1 MSVLT
6 RIKNN
11 QITDSTIF
19 ANNKVAAGSIV
30 GSLFASNLT
39 MTSDVLIT
47 GNLQVQGST
56 SYSTLASTNTY
67 VNDPLIV
74 LNNGATGAN
83 SKDIGLVF
91 ELGDDTNQM
100 MIWDESASQFAL
112 ASTSETGA
120 TAGDTTISDY
130 ADLRLGGLTADD
142 NITATGTVTGG
153 TLTDGTASLAS
164 GSLTSAVNGT
174 FSGTVTGGTLTDGTA
189 SLNSGALTGATNG
202 TFSGTVT
209 GGTLTDGTASLNSGA
224 LTGATSGTFSGTVTG
239 GTLTDGAFSVTSG
252 AVTGVTTLAT
262 SGEATL
268 ASATI
273 SDLTAGRVP
282 YAGTSGAIVDEAGFE
297 YNAGTDTLSAVN
309 VTSSGTV
316 TGGTLTDGTA
326 SLTSGA
332 LTGATNGTF
341 SGTVTGGTL
350 TDGTASLTSGALS
363 GVTTLGTTGEATL
376 ASATISDLTAGR
388 VPYAGTAGAIVDEAA
403 FAYDAVNNTLKVGDV
418 SVDGANATIKTT
430 GTNQDLVLAP
440 SGSGAIDANGT
451 VVTNLADPTSA
462 TDAVTL
468 SYLESAISS
477 DVTTIQQDDSYVSVN
492 DDGVD
497 PGWIDLTVDGTE
509 VANLQVGTASIFADS
524 LKVSDGSNVAVMN
537 SATFYVGSTSEFD
550 GAVSVDA
557 TTGSTN
563 STTGALKVAGGVGV
577 AQNLNVGGTLGVTGE
592 ATLASATVSDLTSGR
607 VVLAGTSGA
616 LEDSTNLT
624 FNGSTLAVTGAAT
637 VSTTLD
643 VNGAVNFNDTT
654 QSTNATTGALIVDG
668 GVGIA
673 KNLNVGGDAVV
684 TGNLTVNGTLT
695 NVNSTDLTVTD
706 KNIVIANGAA
716 DSATAD
722 GAGITVDGADATLTY
737 VHATTSWDL
746 NKVTKVTDAT
756 DSTSPTTGSLQT
768 AGGLGVAKDVF
779 IGGGDLGT
787 DQTTFNLI
795 NTTATTL
802 NIGGAA
808 TTLELGAASG
818 TTSVN
823 NNLDVDGDVNVDGGD
838 LTTNQTTFNLVNANA
853 TTVNF
858 AGAGTAITIGAA
870 TGTTTIQNAEV
881 QVDGNLTV
889 DGSLTITALD
899 NTPIGQTT
907 AAAGSFTTLTSS
919 SEATLASATVSD
931 LTSGRVTYAGA
942 SGALQ
947 DSANMT
953 FDGTDLTVASAVVSD
968 LTAGRVTYAG
978 TSGALTDEAGFE
990 YNAGTDTLSA
1000 VNVTSSGT
1008 VTGGTLTDGTASLA
1022 SGSLTSAVNVT
1033 ASGTVTGGTL
1043 TDGAFS
1049 VTSGAVTG
1057 VTTLATSGEAT
1068 LASATVSDL
1077 TAGRVTYAGTSGA
1090 LTDEAG
1096 FEYNAGTDTLSAVNV
1111 TSSGTVTG
1119 GTLTDGA
1126 FSVTS
1131 GAVTG
1136 VTSLTAS
1143 GTITGGTLTDGAFSV
1158 TSGAVTGVT
1167 TLSTSGEA
1175 TLASA
1180 TVSDLTSGRVV
1191 LAGTSGSLTDDAEL
1205 TYNTGTDTLSVVN
1218 VDATQVDAGNLTI
1231 SGDNITGSNG
1241 EVVVNDA
1248 QADVDFRVES
1258 DTNTHM
1264 LFVDAGAETVLV
1276 GGSTATTDAAF
1287 KVDSVKS
1294 MMMPVGTT
1302 AQRPLTGVAGMLRFN
1317 STVTALEFY
1326 DGSDWQNAQ
1335 GSFTVIDSETF
1346 SGDDSTV
1353 AFTLSDTQTTASCI
1367 VSINGVVQLP
1377 TTAYSVS
1384 GTTLTFTEAPATGDA
1399 IEVRKLTTTT
1409 TVAQLADSTSSISVS
1424 GGDGVDIIVD
1434 QTGVTVGTSATTVDS
1449 FATTLY
1455 RMAKYVLMAENA
1467 AGDEWEAAEAI
1478 VVHDGTTATLTVYGV
1493 TATGADSWT
1502 YSATI
1507 SGGNVLLQATAGE
1520 ASTTVKF
1527 QPTYIRV

>member
-56 SYSTLASTNTY
+56 SYSTLATTNTY
-67 VNDPLIV
+67 INDPLIV
-74 LNNGATGAN
+74 LNNGATGTN

-112 ASTSETGA
+112 ASTSETGDTA
-120 TAGDTTISDY
+120 GSTTISAYADMRVKDITAGDVAVNGGDLTTDQTTFNLVN
-130 ADLRLGGLTADD
+130 A
-142 NITATGTVTGG
+142 TATTLNLAGAASTINMGAAGGTMTVANDVLDLDGDLKVDGGDITTAATTFNLVNTTATTLNIGGAASALNLGAATGNVTVADGLVVTDNLWGVDAYFTDINTTAGDVNFSTSGTVTIDSGTTGTIDGVNIGG
-153 TLTDGTASLAS
+153 STAGTGAFTTLSSSGTTSLN
-164 GSLTSAVNGT
+164 LTSAVALNNTPIGNAT
-174 FSGTVTGGTLTDGTA
+174 PSTGKFTTLTST
-189 SLNSGALTGATNG
+189 
-202 TFSGTVT
+202 
-209 GGTLTDGTASLNSGA
+209 
-224 LTGATSGTFSGTVTG
+224 
-239 GTLTDGAFSVTSG
+239 
-252 AVTGVTTLAT
+252 
-262 SGEATL
+262 
-268 ASATI
+268 
-273 SDLTAGRVP
+273 DLTAGRVP
-282 YAGTSGAIVDEAGFE
+282 YVGASDEF
-297 YNAGTDTLSAVN
+297 T
-309 VTSSGTV
+309 
-316 TGGTLTDGTA
+316 
-326 SLTSGA
+326 
-332 LTGATNGTF
+332 
-341 SGTVTGGTL
+341 
-350 TDGTASLTSGALS
+350 
-363 GVTTLGTTGEATL
+363 
-376 ASATISDLTAGR
+376 
-388 VPYAGTAGAIVDEAA
+388 DEAA
-403 FAYDAVNNTLKVGDV
+403 FAYDAVNDTLKVGDV

-462 TDAVTL
+462 SDAVTL

-477 DVTTIQQDDSYVSVN
+477 DVTTIQQDDSYVQVS

-524 LKVSDGSNVAVMN
+524 LKVSDGSNVAVLN

-557 TTGSTN
+557 TTTSTS
-563 STTGALKVAGGVGV
+563 STTGALKVAGGLGV
-577 AQNLNVGGTLGVTGE
+577 AENLNVGGTL
-592 ATLASATVSDLTSGR
+592 D
-607 VVLAGTSGA
+607 
-616 LEDSTNLT
+616 
-624 FNGSTLAVTGAAT
+624 VTGAT
-637 VSTTLD
+637 NL
-643 VNGAVNFNDTT
+643 NNTT

-668 GVGIA
+668 GVGVA

-716 DSATAD
+716 DSASAD

-746 NKVTKVTDAT
+746 NKVTKVTNAT
-756 DSTSPTTGSLQT
+756 DSTSPTTGSLLT
-768 AGGLGVAKDVF
+768 AGGLGVAKDLFV
-779 IGGGDLGT
+779 GGGDIGT

-838 LTTNQTTFNLVNANA
+838 LTTNQTTFNLVNTTA
-853 TTVNF
+853 TTLNVGGAASALNL
-858 AGAGTAITIGAA
+858 GAGTGNVTVADGLVITDNTWGVDAYFTDVTA
-870 TGTTTIQNAEV
+870 SADMNTVTLTTTGTTSL
-881 QVDGNLTV
+881 NLT
-889 DGSLTITALD
+889 TAVALN
-899 NTPIGQTT
+899 NTPIGNVTPNT
-907 AAAGSFTTLTSS
+907 GAFTTLSTTG
-919 SEATLASATVSD
+919 EATLASAIVQD
-931 LTSGRVTYAGA
+931 LTATRVTYAGG
-942 SGALQ
+942 SGALV

-953 FDGTDLTVASAVVSD
+953 FDGTDLTVASAKVSD
-968 LTAGRVTYAG
+968 LTSGRIVTAGTDGALQDDANLTWDGSDVSVTGGVKVSDLTSGRVTYATTSGQLTDSANMTFDGTDLTVASAKVTDLTSGRVTYAG
-978 TSGALTDEAGFE
+978 ASGALTDEAGFE
-990 YNAGTDTLSA
+990 YNA
-1000 VNVTSSGT
+1000 
-1008 VTGGTLTDGTASLA
+1008 
-1022 SGSLTSAVNVT
+1022 
-1033 ASGTVTGGTL
+1033 
-1043 TDGAFS
+1043 
-1049 VTSGAVTG
+1049 
-1057 VTTLATSGEAT
+1057 
-1068 LASATVSDL
+1068 
-1077 TAGRVTYAGTSGA
+1077 
-1090 LTDEAG
+1090 
-1096 FEYNAGTDTLSAVNV
+1096 
-1111 TSSGTVTG
+1111 
-1119 GTLTDGA
+1119 
-1126 FSVTS
+1126 
-1131 GAVTG
+1131 
-1136 VTSLTAS
+1136 
-1143 GTITGGTLTDGAFSV
+1143 
-1158 TSGAVTGVT
+1158 
-1167 TLSTSGEA
+1167 
-1175 TLASA
+1175 
-1180 TVSDLTSGRVV
+1180 
-1191 LAGTSGSLTDDAEL
+1191 
-1205 TYNTGTDTLSVVN
+1205 GTDTLSVVN

-1241 EVVVNDA
+1241 EVVVNNA
-1248 QADVDFRVES
+1248 QADVNFRVES

-1264 LFVDAGAETVLV
+1264 LFVDAGAETVIV

-1287 KVDSVKS
+1287 KVESVKS

-1302 AQRPLTGVAGMLRFN
+1302 SDRPASGVAGMLRFN

-1335 GSFTVIDSETF
+1335 GSFTVIASETF

-1353 AFTLSDTQTTASCI
+1353 AFTLADAQTTASCI

-1384 GTTLTFTEAPATGDA
+1384 STTLTFTEAPATGDT

-1409 TVAQLADSTSSISVS
+1409 TVAQLADGNSKIDVS
-1424 GGDGVDIIVD
+1424 ASDGVDIVVA

-1449 FATTLY
+1449 FATSLY
-1455 RMAKYVLMAENA
+1455 RSAKYVLQGQNA
-1467 AGDEWEAAEAI
+1467 AGDEWEIAEAL

-1527 QPTYIRV
+1527 QPTYIRA

>member
-83 SKDIGLVF
+83 GKDIGLVF

-112 ASTSETGA
+112 ASTSETGT

-189 SLNSGALTGATNG
+189 SLSSGALTGATSG

-209 GGTLTDGTASLNSGA
+209 GGTLTDGTASLASGA
-224 LTGATSGTFSGTVTG
+224 LTGATNGTFSGTVTG

-297 YNAGTDTLSAVN
+297 YNAGTNTLSAVN

-326 SLTSGA
+326 SLASGSLTSA
-332 LTGATNGTF
+332 VNGTF

-350 TDGTASLTSGALS
+350 TDGTASLSSGALS

-418 SVDGANATIKTT
+418 SVDGANATVKTT

-440 SGSGAIDANGT
+440 SGTGVIDANGT
-451 VVTNLADPTSA
+451 NLTNLADPTNAS
-462 TDAVTL
+462 DAVTL
-468 SYLESAISS
+468 TYLESAISS

-537 SATFYVGSTSEFD
+537 SATFYVASTSTLD
-550 GAVSVDA
+550 GALTVTD
-557 TTGSTN
+557 TTN
-563 STTGALKVAGGVGV
+563 SSSDTTGAVKIAGGLGV
-577 AQNLNVGGTLGVTGE
+577 ELNTNLGGTL
-592 ATLASATVSDLTSGR
+592 D
-607 VVLAGTSGA
+607 
-616 LEDSTNLT
+616 
-624 FNGSTLAVTGAAT
+624 VTGA
-637 VSTTLD
+637 
-643 VNGAVNFNDTT
+643 VNLNDTT
-654 QSTNATTGALIVDG
+654 SSTNATTGALIVDG

-673 KNLNVGGDAVV
+673 ENLNVGGDAVV

-722 GAGITVDGADATLTY
+722 GAGITVDGADAELKY
-737 VHATTSWDL
+737 VHATTSWNL
-746 NKVTKVTDAT
+746 NKVTKVTNAT

-802 NIGGAA
+802 NVGGAA
-808 TTLELGAASG
+808 SALNLGASTGNVTVADGLVITDNTWGVDAYFTDVTASADMNTVTLTTTG
-818 TTSVN
+818 TTSLN
-823 NNLDVDGDVNVDGGD
+823 
-838 LTTNQTTFNLVNANA
+838 LTTAV
-853 TTVNF
+853 
-858 AGAGTAITIGAA
+858 
-870 TGTTTIQNAEV
+870 
-881 QVDGNLTV
+881 
-889 DGSLTITALD
+889 ALN
-899 NTPIGQTT
+899 NTPIGNATPNT
-907 AAAGSFTTLTSS
+907 GAFTTLSTTG
-919 SEATLASATVSD
+919 EATLASAT
-931 LTSGRVTYAGA
+931 
-942 SGALQ
+942 
-947 DSANMT
+947 
-953 FDGTDLTVASAVVSD
+953 VSD

-1022 SGSLTSAVNVT
+1022 SGSLTSAVNGT
-1033 ASGTVTGGTL
+1033 FSGTVTGGTL

-1068 LASATVSDL
+1068 LASATISDL
-1077 TAGRVTYAGTSGA
+1077 TSGRVVYAGTSGS

-1119 GTLTDGA
+1119 GTLTDGTA
-1126 FSVTS
+1126 SLAS
-1131 GAVTG
+1131 G
-1136 VTSLTAS
+1136 SLTSAVNGTFS
-1143 GTITGGTLTDGAFSV
+1143 GTVTGGTLTDGTASL
-1158 TSGAVTGVT
+1158 TSGALSGVT
-1167 TLSTSGEA
+1167 TLATTGEA

-1205 TYNTGTDTLSVVN
+1205 TYNTGTDTLSVTN

-1264 LFVDAGAETVLV
+1264 LFVDAGAETVIV
-1276 GGSTATTDAAF
+1276 GGSTATTGAAF
-1287 KVDSVKS
+1287 KVNTTNSL
-1294 MMMPVGTT
+1294 MMPVGTT
-1302 AQRPLTGVAGMLRFN
+1302 AQRPTGAAGMLRFN

-1326 DGSDWQNAQ
+1326 DGTEWQNAQ
-1335 GSFTVIDSETF
+1335 GSFTVIDSEAF

-1353 AFTLSDTQTTASCI
+1353 AFTLSDSQTTASCI

-1409 TVAQLADSTSSISVS
+1409 TVTQLADSTSSIAVS
-1424 GGDGVDIIVD
+1424 ASDGVDIIVD

-1449 FATTLY
+1449 FATTAY

-1467 AGDEWEAAEAI
+1467 AGDDWEAAEAI

>member
-1 MSVLT
+1 MAVT

-74 LNNGATGAN
+74 LNNGATGSN

-100 MIWDESASQFAL
+100 MIWDESASEFAL
-112 ASTSETGA
+112 ASTSEDGT
-120 TAGDTTISDY
+120 TAGDTTVSAY
-130 ADLRLGGLTADD
+130 ADLHVAAL
-142 NITATGTVTGG
+142 TGTTLTGTTLTDGTASLASGSLTSAVNVTASGTVTGGTLTDGTASLSSGALTGATSGTFSGTVTGGTLTDGTASLASGSLTSAVNVTASGTITGG

-189 SLNSGALTGATNG
+189 SLA
-202 TFSGTVT
+202 
-209 GGTLTDGTASLNSGA
+209 SGA

-268 ASATI
+268 ASAVI

-282 YAGTSGAIVDEAGFE
+282 YAGTSGAIVDEA
-297 YNAGTDTLSAVN
+297 
-309 VTSSGTV
+309 
-316 TGGTLTDGTA
+316 
-326 SLTSGA
+326 
-332 LTGATNGTF
+332 
-341 SGTVTGGTL
+341 
-350 TDGTASLTSGALS
+350 
-363 GVTTLGTTGEATL
+363 
-376 ASATISDLTAGR
+376 
-388 VPYAGTAGAIVDEAA
+388 A
-403 FAYDAVNNTLKVGDV
+403 FAYDAANDTLTIGDV
-418 SVDGANATIKTT
+418 DVDGANATVKTT

-440 SGSGAIDANGT
+440 SGTGVVDFNGT
-451 VVTNLADPTSA
+451 NAYNLADPVDA

-468 SYLESAISS
+468 SYLESALSS
-477 DVTTIQQDDSYVSVN
+477 DVSTIGQDDSYVQVS
-492 DDGVD
+492 DDGID

-557 TTGSTN
+557 TTTST
-563 STTGALKVAGGVGV
+563 SDTTGALTVAGGVGV
-577 AQNLNVGGTLGVTGE
+577 AENLNVGGTL
-592 ATLASATVSDLTSGR
+592 D
-607 VVLAGTSGA
+607 
-616 LEDSTNLT
+616 
-624 FNGSTLAVTGAAT
+624 VTGAT
-637 VSTTLD
+637 NL
-643 VNGAVNFNDTT
+643 NDTT
-654 QSTNATTGALIVDG
+654 SSTNTTTGALIVDG

-673 KNLNVGGDAVV
+673 ENLNVGGDVVV
-684 TGNLTVNGTLT
+684 TGDLTVNGTT
-695 NVNSTDLTVTD
+695 TTVNSATLDVADL
-706 KNIVIANGAA
+706 NITIADGAA
-716 DSATAD
+716 DSAAAD
-722 GAGITVDGADATLTY
+722 GAGLTVDGASATILYT
-737 VHATTSWDL
+737 HATTSWDF
-746 NKVTKVTDAT
+746 NKPVKTTDAT
-756 DSTSPTTGSLQT
+756 DSTSPTTGALLS

-808 TTLELGAASG
+808 TALNLGASTGNVTVADGLVITDNTWGVDAYFTDVTASADMNTVTLTTTG
-818 TTSVN
+818 TTS
-823 NNLDVDGDVNVDGGD
+823 L
-838 LTTNQTTFNLVNANA
+838 
-853 TTVNF
+853 
-858 AGAGTAITIGAA
+858 
-870 TGTTTIQNAEV
+870 
-881 QVDGNLTV
+881 NLTSAV
-889 DGSLTITALD
+889 ALN
-899 NTPIGQTT
+899 NTPIGNATPST
-907 AAAGSFTTLTSS
+907 GAFTTLSS
-919 SEATLASATVSD
+919 SGEATFSSAT
-931 LTSGRVTYAGA
+931 
-942 SGALQ
+942 
-947 DSANMT
+947 
-953 FDGTDLTVASAVVSD
+953 VSD

-990 YNAGTDTLSA
+990 YDAGTNTLSA

-1043 TDGAFS
+1043 TDGTAS
-1049 VTSGAVTG
+1049 
-1057 VTTLATSGEAT
+1057 
-1068 LASATVSDL
+1068 LASGSL
-1077 TAGRVTYAGTSGA
+1077 T
-1090 LTDEAG
+1090 
-1096 FEYNAGTDTLSAVNV
+1096 SAVNG
-1111 TSSGTVTG
+1111 TFSGTVTG
-1119 GTLTDGA
+1119 GTLTDGTA
-1126 FSVTS
+1126 SLAS
-1131 GAVTG
+1131 GALTG
-1136 VTSLTAS
+1136 ATNITAS

-1180 TVSDLTSGRVV
+1180 IVSDLTAGRVV
-1191 LAGTSGSLTDDAEL
+1191 YAGTSGALTDEAGFE
-1205 TYNTGTDTLSVVN
+1205 YNAGSDTLTVVN

-1231 SGDNITGSNG
+1231 TGNDITGSNG

-1248 QADVDFRVES
+1248 GADVNFRVEG
-1258 DTNTHM
+1258 DTETN
-1264 LFVDAGAETVLV
+1264 LLVVDAGSDSVLI
-1276 GGSTATTDAAF
+1276 GTATATTEVAL
-1287 KVDSVKS
+1287 KVGTSDSI
-1294 MMMPVGTT
+1294 MLPVGPTGD
-1302 AQRPLTGVAGMLRFN
+1302 RPTTGVAGMLRYN
-1317 STVTALEFY
+1317 STTNIIEFY
-1326 DGSDWQNAQ
+1326 NGTDWQSAQ
-1335 GSFTVIDSETF
+1335 GSFTVIATESF
-1346 SGDDSTV
+1346 NGDDSTT
-1353 AFTLSDTQTTASCI
+1353 AFTLSSSQTTASCI
-1367 VSINGVVQLP
+1367 VSINGIVQLP
-1377 TTAYSVS
+1377 TSAYGVS
-1384 GTTLTFTEAPATGDA
+1384 GTTLTFTEAPATGDV
-1399 IEVRKLTTTT
+1399 IEVRQLTTTT
-1409 TVAQLADSTSSISVS
+1409 TVTQLADSNSSISVS
-1424 GGDGVDIIVD
+1424 ASDGVDIVVD

-1449 FATTLY
+1449 FATSAY

-1467 AGDEWEAAEAI
+1467 AGDDWEAAEAI

-1527 QPTYIRV
+1527 QPTYIRA

>member
-1 MSVLT
+1 MAVT

-74 LNNGATGAN
+74 LNNGATGSN

-100 MIWDESASQFAL
+100 MIWDESASEFAL
-112 ASTSETGA
+112 ASTSEDGT
-120 TAGDTTISDY
+120 TAGDTTVSAY
-130 ADLRLGGLTADD
+130 ADLHVAAL
-142 NITATGTVTGG
+142 TGTTLTGTTLTDGTASLASGSLTSAVNVTASGTVTGGTLTDGTASLSSGALTGATSGTFSGTVTGGTLTDGTASLASGSLTSAVNVTASGTITGG

-189 SLNSGALTGATNG
+189 SLA
-202 TFSGTVT
+202 
-209 GGTLTDGTASLNSGA
+209 SGA

-268 ASATI
+268 ASAVI

-282 YAGTSGAIVDEAGFE
+282 YAGTSGAIVDEA
-297 YNAGTDTLSAVN
+297 
-309 VTSSGTV
+309 
-316 TGGTLTDGTA
+316 
-326 SLTSGA
+326 
-332 LTGATNGTF
+332 
-341 SGTVTGGTL
+341 
-350 TDGTASLTSGALS
+350 
-363 GVTTLGTTGEATL
+363 
-376 ASATISDLTAGR
+376 
-388 VPYAGTAGAIVDEAA
+388 A
-403 FAYDAVNNTLKVGDV
+403 FAYDAANDTLTIGDV
-418 SVDGANATIKTT
+418 DVDGANATVKTT
-430 GTNQDLVLAP
+430 GTDQDLVLAP
-440 SGSGAIDANGT
+440 SGTGVVDFNGT
-451 VVTNLADPTSA
+451 NAYNLADPVDA

-468 SYLESAISS
+468 SYLESALSS
-477 DVTTIQQDDSYVSVN
+477 DVSTIGQDDSYVQVS
-492 DDGVD
+492 DDGID

-557 TTGSTN
+557 TTTST
-563 STTGALKVAGGVGV
+563 SDTTGALTVAGGVGV
-577 AQNLNVGGTLGVTGE
+577 AENLNVGGNGDITGTL
-592 ATLASATVSDLTSGR
+592 D
-607 VVLAGTSGA
+607 
-616 LEDSTNLT
+616 
-624 FNGSTLAVTGAAT
+624 VTGAT
-637 VSTTLD
+637 NL
-643 VNGAVNFNDTT
+643 NDTT
-654 QSTNATTGALIVDG
+654 SSTNTTTGALIVDG

-673 KNLNVGGDAVV
+673 ENLNVGGDVVV
-684 TGNLTVNGTLT
+684 TGDLTVNGTT
-695 NVNSTDLTVTD
+695 TTVNSATLDVADL
-706 KNIVIANGAA
+706 NITIADGAA
-716 DSATAD
+716 DSAAAD
-722 GAGITVDGADATLTY
+722 GAGLTVDGASATILYT
-737 VHATTSWDL
+737 HATTSWDF
-746 NKVTKVTDAT
+746 NKPVKTTDTT
-756 DSTSPTTGSLQT
+756 DSTSPTTGALLS

-808 TTLELGAASG
+808 TALNLGASTGNVTVADGLVITDNTWGVDAYFTDVTASADMNTVTLTTTG
-818 TTSVN
+818 TTS
-823 NNLDVDGDVNVDGGD
+823 L
-838 LTTNQTTFNLVNANA
+838 
-853 TTVNF
+853 
-858 AGAGTAITIGAA
+858 
-870 TGTTTIQNAEV
+870 
-881 QVDGNLTV
+881 NLTSAV
-889 DGSLTITALD
+889 ALN
-899 NTPIGQTT
+899 NTPIGNATPST
-907 AAAGSFTTLTSS
+907 GAFTTLSS
-919 SEATLASATVSD
+919 SGEATFSSAT
-931 LTSGRVTYAGA
+931 
-942 SGALQ
+942 
-947 DSANMT
+947 
-953 FDGTDLTVASAVVSD
+953 VSD

-990 YNAGTDTLSA
+990 YDAGTNTLSA

-1043 TDGAFS
+1043 TDGTAS
-1049 VTSGAVTG
+1049 
-1057 VTTLATSGEAT
+1057 
-1068 LASATVSDL
+1068 LASGSL
-1077 TAGRVTYAGTSGA
+1077 T
-1090 LTDEAG
+1090 
-1096 FEYNAGTDTLSAVNV
+1096 SAVNG
-1111 TSSGTVTG
+1111 TFSGTVTG
-1119 GTLTDGA
+1119 GTLTDGTA
-1126 FSVTS
+1126 SLAS
-1131 GAVTG
+1131 GALTG
-1136 VTSLTAS
+1136 ATNITAS

-1180 TVSDLTSGRVV
+1180 IVSDLTAGRVV
-1191 LAGTSGSLTDDAEL
+1191 YAGTSGALTDEAGFE
-1205 TYNTGTDTLSVVN
+1205 YNAGSDTLTVVN

-1231 SGDNITGSNG
+1231 TGNDITGSNG

-1248 QADVDFRVES
+1248 GADVNFRVEG
-1258 DTNTHM
+1258 DTETN
-1264 LFVDAGAETVLV
+1264 LLVVDAGSDSVLI
-1276 GGSTATTDAAF
+1276 GTATATTEVAL
-1287 KVDSVKS
+1287 KIGTNTS
-1294 MMMPVGTT
+1294 MMLPVGPTGD
-1302 AQRPLTGVAGMLRFN
+1302 RPTTGVAGMLRYN
-1317 STVTALEFY
+1317 STTNIIEFY
-1326 DGSDWQNAQ
+1326 NGTDWQSAQ
-1335 GSFTVIDSETF
+1335 GSFTVIATESF
-1346 SGDDSTV
+1346 NGDDSTT
-1353 AFTLSDTQTTASCI
+1353 AFTLSSTQTTASCI
-1367 VSINGVVQLP
+1367 VSINGIVQLP
-1377 TTAYSVS
+1377 TSAYGVS
-1384 GTTLTFTEAPATGDA
+1384 GTTLTFTEAPATGDV
-1399 IEVRKLTTTT
+1399 IEVRQLTTTT
-1409 TVAQLADSTSSISVS
+1409 TVTQLADSNSSISVS
-1424 GGDGVDIIVD
+1424 ASDGVDIVVD

-1449 FATTLY
+1449 FATSTY

-1467 AGDEWEAAEAI
+1467 AGDDWEAAEAI

-1527 QPTYIRV
+1527 QPTYIRA

>member
-1 MSVLT
+1 MAVT

-74 LNNGATGAN
+74 LNNGATGSN

-100 MIWDESASQFAL
+100 MIWDESASEFAL
-112 ASTSETGA
+112 ASTSEDGT
-120 TAGDTTISDY
+120 TAGDTTVSAY
-130 ADLRLGGLTADD
+130 ADLHVAAL
-142 NITATGTVTGG
+142 TGTTLTGTTLTDGTASLASGSLTSAVNVTASGTVTGGTLTDGTASLSSGALTGATSGTFSGTVTGGTLTDGTASLASGSLTSAVNVTASGTITGG

-189 SLNSGALTGATNG
+189 SLA
-202 TFSGTVT
+202 
-209 GGTLTDGTASLNSGA
+209 SGA

-268 ASATI
+268 ASAVI

-282 YAGTSGAIVDEAGFE
+282 YAGTSGAIVDEA
-297 YNAGTDTLSAVN
+297 
-309 VTSSGTV
+309 
-316 TGGTLTDGTA
+316 
-326 SLTSGA
+326 
-332 LTGATNGTF
+332 
-341 SGTVTGGTL
+341 
-350 TDGTASLTSGALS
+350 
-363 GVTTLGTTGEATL
+363 
-376 ASATISDLTAGR
+376 
-388 VPYAGTAGAIVDEAA
+388 A
-403 FAYDAVNNTLKVGDV
+403 FAYDAANDTLTIGDV
-418 SVDGANATIKTT
+418 DVDGANATVKTT
-430 GTNQDLVLAP
+430 GTDQDLVLAP
-440 SGSGAIDANGT
+440 SGTGVVDFNGT
-451 VVTNLADPTSA
+451 NAYNLADPVDA

-468 SYLESAISS
+468 SYLESALSS
-477 DVTTIQQDDSYVSVN
+477 DVSTIGQDDSYVQVS
-492 DDGVD
+492 DDGID

-557 TTGSTN
+557 TTTST
-563 STTGALKVAGGVGV
+563 SDTTGALTVAGGVGV
-577 AQNLNVGGTLGVTGE
+577 AENLNVGGNGDITG
-592 ATLASATVSDLTSGR
+592 
-607 VVLAGTSGA
+607 
-616 LEDSTNLT
+616 
-624 FNGSTLAVTGAAT
+624 
-637 VSTTLD
+637 TLD
-643 VNGAVNFNDTT
+643 VDGAVNLNDTT
-654 QSTNATTGALIVDG
+654 SSTNTTTGALIVDG

-673 KNLNVGGDAVV
+673 ENLNVGGDVVV
-684 TGNLTVNGTLT
+684 TGDLTVNGTT
-695 NVNSTDLTVTD
+695 TTVNSATLDVADL
-706 KNIVIANGAA
+706 NITIADGAA
-716 DSATAD
+716 DSAAAD
-722 GAGITVDGADATLTY
+722 GAGLTVDGASATILYT
-737 VHATTSWDL
+737 HATTSWDF
-746 NKVTKVTDAT
+746 NKPVKTTDTT
-756 DSTSPTTGSLQT
+756 DSTSPTTGALLS

-808 TTLELGAASG
+808 TALNLGASTGNVTVADGLVITDNTWGVDAYFTDVTASADMNTVTLTTTG
-818 TTSVN
+818 TTS
-823 NNLDVDGDVNVDGGD
+823 L
-838 LTTNQTTFNLVNANA
+838 
-853 TTVNF
+853 
-858 AGAGTAITIGAA
+858 
-870 TGTTTIQNAEV
+870 
-881 QVDGNLTV
+881 NLTSAV
-889 DGSLTITALD
+889 ALN
-899 NTPIGQTT
+899 NTPIGNATPST
-907 AAAGSFTTLTSS
+907 GAFTTLSS
-919 SEATLASATVSD
+919 SGEATFSSAT
-931 LTSGRVTYAGA
+931 
-942 SGALQ
+942 
-947 DSANMT
+947 
-953 FDGTDLTVASAVVSD
+953 VSD

-990 YNAGTDTLSA
+990 YDAGTNTLSA

-1043 TDGAFS
+1043 TDGTAS
-1049 VTSGAVTG
+1049 
-1057 VTTLATSGEAT
+1057 
-1068 LASATVSDL
+1068 LASGSL
-1077 TAGRVTYAGTSGA
+1077 T
-1090 LTDEAG
+1090 
-1096 FEYNAGTDTLSAVNV
+1096 SAVNG
-1111 TSSGTVTG
+1111 TFSGTVTG
-1119 GTLTDGA
+1119 GTLTDGTA
-1126 FSVTS
+1126 SLAS
-1131 GAVTG
+1131 GALTG
-1136 VTSLTAS
+1136 ATNITAS

-1180 TVSDLTSGRVV
+1180 IVSDLTAGRVV
-1191 LAGTSGSLTDDAEL
+1191 YAGTSGALTDEAGFE
-1205 TYNTGTDTLSVVN
+1205 YNAGSDTLTVVN

-1231 SGDNITGSNG
+1231 TGNDITGSNG

-1248 QADVDFRVES
+1248 GADVNFRVEG
-1258 DTNTHM
+1258 DTETN
-1264 LFVDAGAETVLV
+1264 LLVVDAGSDSVLI
-1276 GGSTATTDAAF
+1276 GTATATTEVAL
-1287 KVDSVKS
+1287 KVGTSDSI
-1294 MMMPVGTT
+1294 MLPVGPTGD
-1302 AQRPLTGVAGMLRFN
+1302 RPTTGVAGMLRYN
-1317 STVTALEFY
+1317 STTNIIEFY
-1326 DGSDWQNAQ
+1326 NGTDWQSAQ
-1335 GSFTVIDSETF
+1335 GSFTVIATESF
-1346 SGDDSTV
+1346 NGDDSTT
-1353 AFTLSDTQTTASCI
+1353 AFTLSSSQTTASCI
-1367 VSINGVVQLP
+1367 VSINGIVQLP
-1377 TTAYSVS
+1377 TSAYGVS
-1384 GTTLTFTEAPATGDA
+1384 GTTLTFTEAPATGDT
-1399 IEVRKLTTTT
+1399 IEVRQLTTTT
-1409 TVAQLADSTSSISVS
+1409 TVTQLADSNSSISVS
-1424 GGDGVDIIVD
+1424 ASDGIDIVVD

-1449 FATTLY
+1449 FATSTY

-1467 AGDEWEAAEAI
+1467 AGDDWEAAEAI

-1527 QPTYIRV
+1527 QPTYIRA

>member
-83 SKDIGLVF
+83 GKDIGLVF

-112 ASTSETGA
+112 ASTSETGT

-189 SLNSGALTGATNG
+189 SLSSGALTGATSG

-209 GGTLTDGTASLNSGA
+209 GGTLTDGTASLASGA
-224 LTGATSGTFSGTVTG
+224 LTGATNGTFSGTVTG

-297 YNAGTDTLSAVN
+297 YNAGTNTLSAVN

-326 SLTSGA
+326 SLASGSLTSA
-332 LTGATNGTF
+332 VNGTF

-350 TDGTASLTSGALS
+350 TDGTASLSSGALS

-418 SVDGANATIKTT
+418 SVDGANATVKTT

-440 SGSGAIDANGT
+440 SGTGVIDANGT
-451 VVTNLADPTSA
+451 NLTNLADPTNAS
-462 TDAVTL
+462 DAVTL
-468 SYLESAISS
+468 TYLESAISS

-537 SATFYVGSTSEFD
+537 SATFYVASTSTLD
-550 GAVSVDA
+550 GALTVTD
-557 TTGSTN
+557 TTN
-563 STTGALKVAGGVGV
+563 SSSDTTGAVKIAGGLGV
-577 AQNLNVGGTLGVTGE
+577 ELNTNLGGTL
-592 ATLASATVSDLTSGR
+592 D
-607 VVLAGTSGA
+607 
-616 LEDSTNLT
+616 
-624 FNGSTLAVTGAAT
+624 VTGA
-637 VSTTLD
+637 
-643 VNGAVNFNDTT
+643 VNLNDTT
-654 QSTNATTGALIVDG
+654 SSTNATTGALIVDG

-673 KNLNVGGDAVV
+673 ENLNVGGDAVV

-722 GAGITVDGADATLTY
+722 GAGITVDGADAELKY
-737 VHATTSWDL
+737 VHATTSWNL
-746 NKVTKVTDAT
+746 NKVTKVTNAT

-802 NIGGAA
+802 NVGGAA
-808 TTLELGAASG
+808 SALNLGASTGNVTVADGLVITDNTWGVDAYFTDVTASADMNTVTLTTTG
-818 TTSVN
+818 TTSLN
-823 NNLDVDGDVNVDGGD
+823 
-838 LTTNQTTFNLVNANA
+838 LTTAV
-853 TTVNF
+853 
-858 AGAGTAITIGAA
+858 
-870 TGTTTIQNAEV
+870 
-881 QVDGNLTV
+881 
-889 DGSLTITALD
+889 ALN
-899 NTPIGQTT
+899 NTPIGNATPNT
-907 AAAGSFTTLTSS
+907 GAFTTLSTTG
-919 SEATLASATVSD
+919 EATLASAT
-931 LTSGRVTYAGA
+931 
-942 SGALQ
+942 
-947 DSANMT
+947 
-953 FDGTDLTVASAVVSD
+953 VSD

-1022 SGSLTSAVNVT
+1022 SGSLTSAVNGT
-1033 ASGTVTGGTL
+1033 FSGTVTGGTL

-1068 LASATVSDL
+1068 LASATISDL
-1077 TAGRVTYAGTSGA
+1077 TSGRVVYAGTSGS

-1119 GTLTDGA
+1119 GTLTDGTA
-1126 FSVTS
+1126 SLTS
-1131 GAVTG
+1131 GAL
-1136 VTSLTAS
+1136 S
-1143 GTITGGTLTDGAFSV
+1143 
-1158 TSGAVTGVT
+1158 GVT
-1167 TLSTSGEA
+1167 TLATTGEA

-1205 TYNTGTDTLSVVN
+1205 TYNTGTDTLSVTN

-1264 LFVDAGAETVLV
+1264 LFVDAGAETVIV
-1276 GGSTATTDAAF
+1276 GGSTATTGAAF
-1287 KVDSVKS
+1287 KVNTTNSL
-1294 MMMPVGTT
+1294 MMPVGTT
-1302 AQRPLTGVAGMLRFN
+1302 AQRPTGAAGMLRFN

-1326 DGSDWQNAQ
+1326 DGTEWQNAQ
-1335 GSFTVIDSETF
+1335 GSFTVIDSEAF

-1353 AFTLSDTQTTASCI
+1353 AFTLSDSQTTASCI

-1409 TVAQLADSTSSISVS
+1409 TVTQLADSTSSIAVS
-1424 GGDGVDIIVD
+1424 ASDGVDIIVD

-1449 FATTLY
+1449 FATTAY

-1467 AGDEWEAAEAI
+1467 AGDDWEAAEAI